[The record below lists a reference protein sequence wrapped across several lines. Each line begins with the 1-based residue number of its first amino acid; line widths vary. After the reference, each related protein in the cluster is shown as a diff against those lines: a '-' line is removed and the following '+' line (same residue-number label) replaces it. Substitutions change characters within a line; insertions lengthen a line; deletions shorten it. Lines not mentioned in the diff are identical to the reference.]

1 MNKPLKPKDCANL
14 AKEYNGKSN
23 WCLLRDAHCH
33 LLVKHER
40 YRFDKKELSCS
51 YLSRLN
57 ASKPEE
63 RRSSKRCN
71 GCGEIFKTN
80 NLRLRYC
87 SDTCR
92 RIARRKSEKESR
104 LSNQGRSNSL

>member
-1 MNKPLKPKDCANL
+1 MSKPIKAKDCCNL
-14 AKEYNGKSN
+14 AKEYNGESN
-23 WCLLRDAHCH
+23 WCLLRDVHCH

-40 YRFDKKELSCS
+40 YSFDKKDIVCG
-51 YLSRLN
+51 YLNDLN
-57 ASKPEE
+57 AGKKEAPK
-63 RRSSKRCN
+63 SSKRCN
-71 GCGEIFKTN
+71 GCGGIFKTN

-104 LSNQGRSNSL
+104 LSGGVRRNSL

>member
-1 MNKPLKPKDCANL
+1 MMKAKDCANL
-14 AKEYNGKSN
+14 AKEYNGETN

-40 YRFDKKELSCS
+40 YKFDKSDLTCG
-51 YLSRLN
+51 YLSEMN
-57 ASKPEE
+57 KTEE
-63 RRSSKRCN
+63 LSSKRCA
-71 GCGEIFKTN
+71 GCNEIFKTP

-92 RIARRKSEKESR
+92 RKARRKSEKTSR
-104 LSNQGRSNSL
+104 IRNSL